1 VFAGTPRSAQLLIHP
16 LRARRGLLGAD
27 ACVATIEQQSRE
39 AGARELHVQPV
50 LTTRFGPTACAILCA
65 LVACV
70 TSSHCAVADPVEDFY
85 RGKQI
90 RIVIRAAPGGN
101 YDLYSRLLA
110 RHIVRFIPGQPVAI
124 PVNMPGGSG
133 LTALNYVADVH
144 PRDGSVLTMV
154 TQTFPLEQALA
165 LNDKLKVDLRALNWI
180 ANMSDATSVLLT
192 SRMSATRT
200 IEDAKRRETI
210 IGVPSLAD
218 ASAWLTMI
226 TNGTLGTRFKL
237 VPGYTSG
244 PNMNL
249 AMERGEIE
257 GRGTSNPKAMFA
269 GGSERGA
276 DGRPLFNPIVQWGLK
291 PNPDYPEAP
300 LLIALAAT
308 PEQKVV
314 FDFVGRVAS
323 LARPIATNQ
332 DVPPERVAALRRAF
346 DSTMKDPE
354 FLSEAERQLM
364 EIRPMAGEG
373 LARLVTDIVN
383 APASVVDEV
392 RRAVR

>member
-1 VFAGTPRSAQLLIHP
+1 MRLG
-16 LRARRGLLGAD
+16 RASSVTSLGIA
-27 ACVATIEQQSRE
+27 
-39 AGARELHVQPV
+39 
-50 LTTRFGPTACAILCA
+50 A
-65 LVACV
+65 LVAFAAGAA
-70 TSSHCAVADPVEDFY
+70 TADPVEDFY
-85 RGKQI
+85 KGRQI
-90 RIVIRAAPGGN
+90 RIVIRATPGGN

-110 RHIVRFIPGQPVAI
+110 RHIARFIPGHPIAI

-144 PRDGSVLTMV
+144 PRDGTVLTMV

-165 LNDKLKVDLRALNWI
+165 LNDKLKVDMRALNWI
-180 ANMSDATSVLLT
+180 GNMSDATSVLLT
-192 SRMSATRT
+192 SRASATRT

-218 ASAWLTMI
+218 ASAWLTLI
-226 TNGTLGTRFKL
+226 TNGTLGTKFKL

-276 DGRPLFNPIVQWGLK
+276 NGRPLFNLILQWGLK
-291 PNPDYPEAP
+291 PNTDYPEAP
-300 LLIALAAT
+300 LLSALAST
-308 PEQKVV
+308 SEQKVV

-346 DSTMKDPE
+346 EATMKDPE

-364 EIRPMAGEG
+364 EITPMAGEE
-373 LARLVTDIVN
+373 LAQLVTDIVD
-383 APASVVDEV
+383 APASIIEEV